1 MLSLWEIIKMR
12 RSIREFAPDDVP
24 DEMIQQML
32 EAARLAPSGI
42 NCQPWR
48 FILVRDKEVKKKICR
63 IRSDQKF
70 IEEAPVVI
78 VCFGDLE
85 AISREARKK
94 RVQELFDLGAKLS
107 GRLADP
113 KYWEERFSLPPAPHE
128 EQVRHVILNTS
139 IAIEHLLL
147 MATALGLGTCWCG
160 AIDVGELNRLFDL
173 PDNLVSVAVIPV
185 GHPAG
190 EVPPQPPRLNFE
202 EIVLKPRASYTGYR
216 A

>member
-1 MLSLWEIIKMR
+1 MLSLWEAIQMR
-12 RSIREFAPDDVP
+12 RSIREFTPDDVP

-32 EAARLAPSGI
+32 EAARLAPSGT

-48 FILVRDKEVKKKICR
+48 FVLVRDKEVKKEICR

-78 VCFGDLE
+78 VCFGDQE
-85 AISREARKK
+85 AISREARRKH
-94 RVQELFDLGAKLS
+94 VQELFDLGAKLS

-113 KYWEERFSLPPAPHE
+113 KYWEERFSLPPAPRE
-128 EQVRHVILNTS
+128 EQLLHVISNTFT
-139 IAIEHLLL
+139 AIEHLLL

-160 AIDVGELNRLFDL
+160 AIDVGELNRLFGL

-185 GHPAG
+185 GHPVR
-190 EVPPQPPRLNFE
+190 EVPPQPSRLNLE
-202 EIVLKPRASYTGYR
+202 EIVLKPCA
-216 A
+216 